1 MLVSKSS
8 KTTSSHFFQVRK
20 NTNPSYEKPTR
31 TLRTTGSLT
40 KKKTSFKR
48 LRMSKKFIL
57 NGSHGNKKQTKETK
71 KGDKFDDTSQ
81 NLQKSQKNTGIDNLN
96 ISI

>member
-1 MLVSKSS
+1 M
-8 KTTSSHFFQVRK
+8 K
-20 NTNPSYEKPTR
+20 NQPEHSERPDPSQR
-31 TLRTTGSLT
+31 
-40 KKKTSFKR
+40 KKTSFKR

-81 NLQKSQKNTGIDNLN
+81 NLQKK
-96 ISI
+96 